1 LEFDEPVR
9 RSGDSRFRY
18 CRRQQLALRPGR
30 GVVVVLS
37 SGILTRSMGS
47 CVVPLTALA
56 EGVAQSLKQV
66 GAAPSSRRV
75 PGSSNRSSAI
85 RLASLESSRG
95 SQRCHTS
102 LRLGTPVRLLG
113 AFHSGFIEFVLSPAF
128 SGNELIA

>member
-1 LEFDEPVR
+1 
-9 RSGDSRFRY
+9 
-18 CRRQQLALRPGR
+18 
-30 GVVVVLS
+30 
-37 SGILTRSMGS
+37 MGS
-47 CVVPLTALA
+47 CVVPLTTLA

-66 GAAPSSRRV
+66 GAAPASRRV

-113 AFHSGFIEFVLSPAF
+113 AFHSGFIEFVLLPAF